1 MPELVFASANLN
13 KIKEIKALLPN
24 NWEIISALE
33 AGISEEIPE
42 TGDTLDENA
51 YIKASYIFQKTNKD
65 CFADDTGLEVEA
77 LDNRP
82 GVYSARFAGPE
93 KNDQKNIQF
102 LLDQLAGKSNRKAR
116 FRTVLCLCIKGE
128 YFYFEG
134 IAEGEIAFNPIGDQG
149 FGYDP
154 VFIPQG
160 YNKTF
165 AQMTLDEKNTISHR
179 KKAFY
184 QLNEFLKKRN
194 ER

>member
-116 FRTVLCLCIKGE
+116 FRAVLCLCIKGE

-154 VFIPQG
+154 VFIP
-160 YNKTF
+160 
-165 AQMTLDEKNTISHR
+165 
-179 KKAFY
+179 
-184 QLNEFLKKRN
+184 
-194 ER
+194 ERTYEPHAPRRI